1 MERECRRR
9 RGDAWPCL
17 KMKDRG
23 QKQINQTCQL
33 FLFFSCKEQEFLSFI
48 FLIRLN
54 YKYLLIHD
62 HTLWFYLQCLKEAGC
77 GTCTGLLKIFLPQW
91 QQMAF
96 NTAWAWRQEDT
107 RRATKMPRTQECTSC
122 GLPRRMSTSGEHLV
136 LYVPTVTTI
145 VVPLCGD
152 RAGIPTLSKHHD
164 QLKQHGNYAK

>member
-23 QKQINQTCQL
+23 QKQINQTCQF

-77 GTCTGLLKIFLPQW
+77 GTCTGLLKILLPQW

-122 GLPRRMSTSGEHLV
+122 GLPRRMSLPWLQLLSHFVETELGSQLWASIMTSWNSMVIMQNKNRGKSE
-136 LYVPTVTTI
+136 I
-145 VVPLCGD
+145 VM
-152 RAGIPTLSKHHD
+152 
-164 QLKQHGNYAK
+164 